1 MITSTKLELAV
12 SLAKDKH
19 YGQMYGK
26 HDYIVHLQDVA
37 DMVKEMVGNIEDLQ
51 IIAYLH
57 DIMEDTGVCENT
69 LNVLFDS
76 VITNAVK
83 ALSKSYIDWSGLRVG
98 DTGYINYI
106 KRVKKNPL
114 ALIVKIADTTC
125 NLAQSQLD
133 SDTKR
138 IEKYSRQLA
147 LLQE

>member
-1 MITSTKLELAV
+1 MITSTKLELAI

-37 DMVKEMVGNIEDLQ
+37 DMVKEMVGYDEDLQ

-57 DIMEDTGVCENT
+57 DIMEDTEVCET
-69 LNVLFDS
+69 VMNVLFGS
-76 VITNAVK
+76 IIANAVRS
-83 ALSKSYIDWSGLRVG
+83 LSKSYTDWSGLRVG
-98 DTGYINYI
+98 NTGYENYI
-106 KRVKKNPL
+106 TRVKRNTL
-114 ALIVKIADTTC
+114 SLRVKIADTRC

-133 SDTKR
+133 GDTRR
-138 IEKYSRQLA
+138 IEKYSRQLV